1 VAKGIGVDSMTLGK
15 PITQEQYLIEEAREA
30 ELVKEFEEWSE
41 DDFSDSETTEAPP
54 VREFAW
60 DEYKT
65 PISLLAMASENY
77 QIEVDGDTKTV
88 RVVR

>member
-1 VAKGIGVDSMTLGK
+1 MGK
-15 PITQEQYLIEEAREA
+15 SITQEQYLIEEAREA

-41 DDFSDSETTEAPP
+41 DDFSDSEP

-88 RVVR
+88 RVVI